1 MPMVTGVEGL
11 GASGEVS
18 LDPAAPQL
26 GVYLNNGSW
35 SKFEWYLDL
44 DFTVGEAV
52 GNADGSRTYACS
64 LRLANAMT
72 PEEFEASNAVI
83 TGGNPAKRSGD
94 DMLEVFN
101 LYAPAGGRI
110 EVTGHNGQFDLADD
124 KTYKGLQVVCG
135 EAHVQIGAPAEM
147 TFNVT
152 VSPEA
157 AQELSVRI
165 PPTVQD
171 YR

>member
-1 MPMVTGVEGL
+1 MSRMVSCEPERMMTR
-11 GASGEVS
+11 
-18 LDPAAPQL
+18 
-26 GVYLNNGSW
+26 
-35 SKFEWYLDL
+35 
-44 DFTVGEAV
+44 
-52 GNADGSRTYACS
+52 SRS
-64 LRLANAMT
+64 
-72 PEEFEASNAVI
+72 
-83 TGGNPAKRSGD
+83 KRSKD

-110 EVTGHNGQFDLADD
+110 EVTSSNGQVDLADD
-124 KTYKGLQVVCG
+124 MTYRGLQVVCG
-135 EAHVQIGAPAEM
+135 EAHVQIGAPAEI

-157 AQELSVRI
+157 AHELGARI